1 MVTQG
6 NTLSDF
12 AGMIRQKY
20 SHVSDLAALRD
31 QAIERVR
38 SMLETLQIARQH
50 SNLTQ
55 TAVAKKL
62 GVSQATISR
71 WESGEEEISLRDFV
85 FFMQAC
91 NEKMALVAAPGDARF
106 SDEEMARGVVT
117 KLIEQLYPELNL
129 TEVFPEPVVHVKRK
143 KPTIKEVS
151 ATKELRMSRKTRLN
165 ISAVRQAKAA
175 VRTATSSFNNLGVA
189 LETFED
195 ATE

>member
-1 MVTQG
+1 MVTSAG

-12 AGMIRQKY
+12 SGMIREKY

-31 QAIERVR
+31 QASKRVR
-38 SMLETLQIARQH
+38 SMLATLQIARQH
-50 SNLTQ
+50 SGLTQ

-62 GVSQATISR
+62 GVSQPTISR

-106 SDEEMARGVVT
+106 SDENMARGVVT
-117 KLIEQLYPELNL
+117 KLVEQLYPELNL
-129 TEVFPEPVVHVKRK
+129 TGIFPEPAVR
-143 KPTIKEVS
+143 
-151 ATKELRMSRKTRLN
+151 AQRKTVKPRKASVTTPHKDHPSPN
-165 ISAVRQAKAA
+165 AVRQAKAA

-189 LETFED
+189 LETFD
-195 ATE
+195 STT